1 MKEKR
6 VKQPL
11 SKMVSKPLMLILRTV
26 THLSSWLFEW
36 NTIQESKLA
45 FQRVKGKENE
55 KHVKEIVIINS
66 IMMVVTEIIS
76 EIILL
81 IPFPVAIW
89 GCFLCLSKIAIKV
102 NKLWRYKEADVLPWS
117 EAQFQ

>member
-1 MKEKR
+1 
-6 VKQPL
+6 
-11 SKMVSKPLMLILRTV
+11 MVSKPLMLTLRTI

-45 FQRVKGKENE
+45 FQRAKGKENE
-55 KHVKEIVIINS
+55 KHVKEIVISSS

-81 IPFPVAIW
+81 IPLPIAIW
-89 GCFLCLSKIAIKV
+89 GCFPCVPKIAIKV
-102 NKLWRYKEADVLPWS
+102 NKLWRYKEADVLPGS